1 MSISRRTEKILGV
14 KELRARYLFGIDH
27 FTDSEGNTLSD
38 ETLKDYISIATD
50 MLEIDLDIS
59 IVPKTVVEVKDYNFN
74 DYIDW
79 GFLLLNEVPIR
90 SVTSLVAKYPDQAIL
105 EFPTQWFKIRKH
117 SGELR
122 LLPGLGTYSGF
133 QVNGQGQFLPE
144 LFRNK
149 SKVPDLFEVTY
160 EAGFE
165 DGKVPMSINA
175 AIGLMAAIFA
185 MNILGD
191 LIIGAGI
198 ANSSLSIDGLNQA
211 IGTTSSAENH
221 GLSAKVKEYQK
232 LLYGATINDP
242 NRGLI
247 RTLRDYYQ
255 GARFNI
261 I

>member
-1 MSISRRTEKILGV
+1 MSISRRTEKLLGV
-14 KELRARYLFGIDH
+14 EELRRRFLFGIDK
-27 FTDSEGNTLSD
+27 FTDADGNTITD

-59 IVPKTVVEVKDYNFN
+59 IVPKTVVETKDYDFN

-79 GFLLLNEVPIR
+79 GYLLLNEVPVR
-90 SVTSLVAKYPDQAIL
+90 SVTSLVAKYPDQAVL
-105 EFPTQWFKIRKH
+105 EFPQEWFKIRKH
-117 SGELR
+117 DGQLR

-149 SKVPDLFEVTY
+149 KKVPDLFEVTY
-160 EAGFE
+160 ESGFE
-165 DGKVPMSINA
+165 DGCVPMSINA
-175 AIGLMAAIFA
+175 AIGYMAAIMA
-185 MNILGD
+185 LNILGD
-191 LIIGAGI
+191 LVIGAGI
-198 ANSSLSIDGLNQA
+198 ANSSLSIDGLNQS

-221 GLSAKVKEYQK
+221 AMSAKVKEYQK
-232 LLYGATINDP
+232 ILFGDSINSP